1 MAMAMSIRGF
11 ASMRP
16 YQSRFIHR
24 HSRTLLYIMH
34 LRDWDPSLERE
45 LSASG
50 AILTHNIVDQVMGC
64 IPSPRL
70 ALQFFIWSGEQ
81 IGFPRPSSPSNY
93 DILRWYARKSQ
104 TLVFLNILRSLGRPQ
119 LCLSPSKINV
129 LIQGYGW
136 AGMLDRS
143 FKLLADCRGFGN
155 AFLVNCFL
163 YSVIKERRY
172 DLVHDVYAEMKK
184 CRLDPPMACI
194 EKLVYGFSRAGG
206 VRNWSEADELFD
218 GIVRSG
224 QVPSPEICN
233 AFAVATS
240 QLGKQNR
247 ALELFVYMKEHGIVP
262 EKATFGA
269 LVECLC
275 RCKQIQKASKL
286 IEEMNQFGYSM
297 DIKIYKTLLGAL

>member
-1 MAMAMSIRGF
+1 MI
-11 ASMRP
+11 RP
-16 YQSRFIHR
+16 YRSRFIHR

-34 LRDWDPSLERE
+34 LRDWDSSLERE
-45 LSASG
+45 LSTCG

-81 IGFPRPSSPSNY
+81 IGFPHPSSPSNF

-104 TLVFLNILRSLGRPQ
+104 TLVFLNILRSLRRPQ
-119 LCLSPSKINV
+119 YCLSPSKINV

-143 FKLLADCRGFGN
+143 YKVLVDSQGFRN

-163 YSVIKERRY
+163 FSIIKEHRFDMVY
-172 DLVHDVYAEMKK
+172 DVYAEMKK
-184 CRLDPPMACI
+184 WHVNPPSVCI
-194 EKLVYGFSRAGG
+194 EKLIYGLSRAGG
-206 VRNWSEADELFD
+206 VRNCNEADELF
-218 GIVRSG
+218 GRIMRLG
-224 QVPSPEICN
+224 QVPNAEVCN
-233 AFAVATS
+233 AFTVATS
-240 QLGKQNR
+240 QSGKHER
-247 ALELFVYMKEHGIVP
+247 AFELFVYMKEHDIVP
-262 EKATFGA
+262 EKTTFGA

-275 RCKQIQKASKL
+275 HCKQLQRASKL
-286 IEEMNQFGYSM
+286 IEEMNQLGYSM